1 MKRFIVLFVLTLTG
15 IMSYG
20 QTQDSVKEEKLQYQE
35 VDVKP
40 SFNGGDANQFAAWV
54 AENIV
59 YPEVAKNNGVTGRV
73 VLQFVIEKD
82 GSVND
87 VKVLRGVDPALDA
100 EAVRVVSMSPKW
112 SPGMEGGKPVRVSF
126 TFPLIFR

>member
-1 MKRFIVLFVLTLTG
+1 
-15 IMSYG
+15 MSYG

-40 SFNGGDANQFAAWV
+40 SFNGGDANQFAVWV

-112 SPGMEGGKPVRVSF
+112 SPGMEDGKPVRVSF

>member
-112 SPGMEGGKPVRVSF
+112 SPGMEDGKPVRVSF

>member
-1 MKRFIVLFVLTLTG
+1 MKRFIVLFVLTLTC